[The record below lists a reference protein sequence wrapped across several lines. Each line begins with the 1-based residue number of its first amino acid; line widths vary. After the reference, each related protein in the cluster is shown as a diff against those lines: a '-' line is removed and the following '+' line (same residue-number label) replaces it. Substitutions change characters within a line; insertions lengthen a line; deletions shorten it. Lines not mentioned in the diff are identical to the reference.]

1 MDLRSLGNN
10 RAKSELDIYEYVEVT
25 KNSSRKTGREKSE
38 PEAKVSKKKL
48 RSVLEFDRRWHLRVE
63 MGSKI

>member
-48 RSVLEFDRRWHLRVE
+48 SVLEFGRRWHLRVE